1 MLGWVDAKGAMG
13 MTIKIHAVGVSDE
26 MLKILESQGLP
37 VRRELD
43 IDLPQFP
50 SDITAVDDQQLMD
63 LANRYMQNYN
73 FMLTQVACAELAVVE
88 AESAYD
94 TAEAKAML
102 TKTNGKSTEKSVM
115 LKAQVI
121 TDPEIIDLSTNLL
134 QARAYHKMLKTML
147 DNLERYYQ
155 LTSRELTRRTSVLKA
170 RGF

>member
-1 MLGWVDAKGAMG
+1 
-13 MTIKIHAVGVSDE
+13 MTVKLHAVGIGDE
-26 MLKILESQGLP
+26 TISILESQGLP

-50 SDITAVDDQQLMD
+50 TDITAVDDQQLMD

-73 FMLTQVACAELAVVE
+73 FMLTQVACAELAVIE
-88 AESAYD
+88 AENAYD

-102 TKTNGKSTEKSVM
+102 TKTTGKSTEKSVM
-115 LKAQVI
+115 LKAAVI
-121 TDPEIIDLSTNLL
+121 TDPEIVELSSKKL
-134 QARAYHKMLKTML
+134 QAQAYHKMLKTTL

-155 LTSRELTRRTSVLKA
+155 LTSRELTRRTAIIKS

>member
-1 MLGWVDAKGAMG
+1 
-13 MTIKIHAVGVSDE
+13 MTVKIHATGVSDE
-26 MLKILESQGLP
+26 MLKILEAQGLP

-43 IDLPQFP
+43 IDLPPFP
-50 SDITAVDDQQLMD
+50 TDITAVDDQQLMD

-88 AESAYD
+88 ADNIYD

-102 TKTNGKSTEKSVM
+102 TKTTGKSTEKSVM

-121 TDPEIIDLSTNLL
+121 TDPEIVDLSTKRL
-134 QARAYHKMLKTML
+134 QAQAYHKMLKTTL

-155 LTSRELTRRTSVLKA
+155 LTSRELTRRTAIIKA
-170 RGF
+170 RGY

>member
-1 MLGWVDAKGAMG
+1 MQRGAAESVRA
-13 MTIKIHAVGVSDE
+13 MTINIHATGISKDVLD
-26 MLKILESQGLP
+26 ILEGQGLP
-37 VRRELD
+37 VRRSLDLEL
-43 IDLPQFP
+43 PPFP
-50 SDITAVDDQQLMD
+50 NDVTAVDDQQLMD

-88 AESAYD
+88 AENAYD

-102 TKTNGKSTEKSVM
+102 SKTTGKSTEKSNM

-121 TDPEIIDLSTNLL
+121 TDPEIVDLSTNLL
-134 QARAYHKMLKTML
+134 HARAYHKMLKTML

-170 RGF
+170 RGY